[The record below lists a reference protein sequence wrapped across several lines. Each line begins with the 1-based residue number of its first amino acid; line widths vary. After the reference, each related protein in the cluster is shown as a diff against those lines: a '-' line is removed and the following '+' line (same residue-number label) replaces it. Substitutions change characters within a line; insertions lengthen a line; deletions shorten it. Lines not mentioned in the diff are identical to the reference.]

1 MKHALVIVGILMI
14 ELSVWGQTVGGDYI
28 GEMQE
33 KAELLVFQMGTLD
46 RNVQADVATTHLMR
60 ATNSMHLDWPRT
72 EFENWGGVIPPF
84 VLGRVSSSPQ
94 DRHTRKHSRRHHGR
108 LR

>member
-33 KAELLVFQMGTLD
+33 KAELL
-46 RNVQADVATTHLMR
+46 A
-60 ATNSMHLDWPRT
+60 S
-72 EFENWGGVIPPF
+72 
-84 VLGRVSSSPQ
+84 
-94 DRHTRKHSRRHHGR
+94 RKAAIV
-108 LR
+108 